1 MGLGLGLGLIERF
14 NGSSKFLPRNNLI
27 YIIKKQLFAC
37 LFTEFLEVVIIQ
49 LCWRIMDSGVFTK
62 NAIIA

>member
-1 MGLGLGLGLIERF
+1 MIC
-14 NGSSKFLPRNNLI
+14 
-27 YIIKKQLFAC
+27 IIKKQLFGL

-49 LCWRIMDSGVFTK
+49 LYWCMMDSGVFTK